1 MLGLFRLQLVVRIV
15 LSKFSFI
22 SDKQNLPSSQQYFLF
37 HLVLSALLQMR
48 SSVIC
53 TVDDASYVVISE
65 SVSQPTFHPG
75 TKEHSPLYQE
85 GASFLQVLLLKKTQ
99 ALFTVR

>member
-37 HLVLSALLQMR
+37 HLILSALLQMR

-65 SVSQPTFHPG
+65 SESQPTFHLG
-75 TKEHSPLYQE
+75 TKEHSPLYQ
-85 GASFLQVLLLKKTQ
+85 GASLLQVLLLKKTL